1 MQVFPMSLADDLK
14 KIKQEADPQIAD
26 LRKALLNAQK
36 QLSDVKKK
44 RDDFTAAVVQA
55 AHDAMLS
62 TGPIPPVPTPKKDSR
77 AKKAEVALL
86 HSTDWQLGKQTLT
99 YNSKEAERLIKQSVE
114 KTIRI
119 VDIHRQDHPVK
130 EVVLML
136 GGDLVENTTI
146 FPSQVYE
153 VDSDVMSQFVDVSR
167 ILIDITRTLL
177 ANFEKVTVVCEPGN
191 HGRIGKFGELPKDIN
206 WDKLSYMFAGQALKD
221 EKRLTWQM
229 SKEDIQ
235 RVHIPDP
242 TGKGEGYKA
251 LLIHGDEI
259 RWGTASTIVRF
270 ADRWK
275 SGAYKF
281 FDEVEQI
288 TKGFDF
294 RDLYIGHYHQHQSWN
309 MANGEGSVFMS
320 GAVETGNRYARD
332 LLASNGAASQRLHFV
347 DPEKGRVS
355 AEYRLWLE

>member
-1 MQVFPMSLADDLK
+1 MSLEKAIKRADEESTIDDLRDALANTQRQLA
-14 KIKQEADPQIAD
+14 KIK
-26 LRKALLNAQK
+26 K
-36 QLSDVKKK
+36 S
-44 RDDFTAAVVQA
+44 RDDFTSAVVQA

-62 TGPIPPVPTPKKDSR
+62 LGAIPPVPTPKKDVR
-77 AKKAEVALL
+77 TKRGEVALL

-99 YNSKEAERLIKQSVE
+99 YNTQECERLVKQSVDKVIKITE
-114 KTIRI
+114 IQRT
-119 VDIHRQDHPVK
+119 HHPVK
-130 EVVLML
+130 ECVVMF
-136 GGDLVENTTI
+136 GGDIVENSTI

-153 VDSDVMSQFVDVSR
+153 IDSDVMAQFVAASR
-167 ILIDITRTLL
+167 IMIDIVRTLL
-177 ANFEKVTVVCEPGN
+177 ANFDKVTVVCEPGN
-191 HGRIGKFGELPKDIN
+191 HGRIGKLGELPKDVN
-206 WDKLSYMFAGQALKD
+206 WDKLVYMFAGQALKD

-235 RVHIPDP
+235 RVTI
-242 TGKGEGYKA
+242 GNYKA

-281 FDEVEQI
+281 FDEVDQI

-294 RDLYIGHYHQHQSWN
+294 RDLYIGHFHQHQSWN

-320 GAVETGNRYARD
+320 AAVESGNRYARD
-332 LLASNGAASQRLHFV
+332 LLASNGEPSQRLHFV
-347 DPEKGRVS
+347 DPDKGRVTS
-355 AEYRLWLE
+355 EYRLWLE

>member
-1 MQVFPMSLADDLK
+1 MLSDALDNADDQEITELRAALMRTQK
-14 KIKQEADPQIAD
+14 ALAKIKKD
-26 LRKALLNAQK
+26 
-36 QLSDVKKK
+36 
-44 RDDFTAAVVQA
+44 RDDFTTAVIQA

-62 TGPIPPVPTPKKDSR
+62 HGPVPPVPAPAKDRRRKKP
-77 AKKAEVALL
+77 EVALL
-86 HSTDWQLGKQTLT
+86 HSTDWQLGKQPLT
-99 YNSKEAERLIKQSVE
+99 YNSAECERLVKQSIE
-114 KTIRI
+114 KTISITNIQRS
-119 VDIHRQDHPVK
+119 DHPVRDC
-130 EVVLML
+130 VLML

-153 VDSDVMSQFVDVSR
+153 VDSDVMTQFVEVSR
-167 ILIDITRTLL
+167 IIIDITRTLL
-177 ANFEKVTVVCEPGN
+177 ANFEKVTVICEPGN
-191 HGRIGKFGELPKDIN
+191 HGRIGKFGDLPKDIN
-206 WDKLSYMFAGQALKD
+206 WDKLAYMFAGHALKG

-242 TGKGEGYKA
+242 TGQSEGYKA

-320 GAVETGNRYARD
+320 GAVESGNRYARD
-332 LLASNGAASQRLHFV
+332 LLASSGEPSQRLHFV
-347 DPEKGRVS
+347 DPAAGRVS
-355 AEYRLWLE
+355 AEYRLWLS

>member
-1 MQVFPMSLADDLK
+1 MSLKDNL
-14 KIKQEADPQIAD
+14 EPDPQIAD
-26 LRKALLNAQK
+26 LRKALLNTQR
-36 QLSDVKKK
+36 QLANVKKNK
-44 RDDFTAAVVQA
+44 DDFTAAVVQA

-62 TGPIPPVPTPKKDSR
+62 AGAVPPVPTPKKDSR
-77 AKKAEVALL
+77 NKKAEVALL

-99 YNSKEAERLIKQSVE
+99 YNSKEAERLVKQSIE
-114 KTIRI
+114 KTIKI
-119 VDIHRQDHPVK
+119 ANIHRQDHPVK
-130 EVVLML
+130 DVVLML
-136 GGDLVENTTI
+136 GGDLIENTTI
-146 FPSQVYE
+146 FPSQIYE

-206 WDKLSYMFAGQALKD
+206 WDKLAYMFAGQALAD

-242 TGKGEGYKA
+242 TGKSDGYKA

-347 DPEKGRVS
+347 DPVKGRVS

>member
-1 MQVFPMSLADDLK
+1 MSLSKRLNEIPEPESQDVA
-14 KIKQEADPQIAD
+14 E
-26 LRKALLNAQK
+26 LRKALLRSQK
-36 QLSDVKKK
+36 TIADLK
-44 RDDFTAAVVQA
+44 RNKEDFTQAVVNA

-62 TGPIPPVPTPKKDSR
+62 LGAVPPVPAPLKDSR
-77 AKKAEVALL
+77 KKRGEVALL

-99 YNSKEAERLIKQSVE
+99 YNTKECERLVKQSVE

-119 VDIHRQDHPVK
+119 ANIQRADHPVK
-130 EVVLML
+130 EIVLML
-136 GGDLVENTTI
+136 GGDIVENTTI
-146 FPSQVYE
+146 FPAQVYE
-153 VDSDVMSQFVDVSR
+153 VDSDVMTQFVEASR
-167 ILIDITRTLL
+167 ILIDIVRTLL

-206 WDKLSYMFAGQALKD
+206 WDKLTYMFAGQALKD

-229 SKEDIQ
+229 TKEDIQ
-235 RVHIPDP
+235 RVEI
-242 TGKGEGYKA
+242 GAYKA

-281 FDEVEQI
+281 FDEVDSL

-332 LLASNGAASQRLHFV
+332 LLASNGEPSQRLHFV
-347 DPEKGRVS
+347 DPEKGRVTS
-355 AEYRLWLE
+355 EYRLWLD

>member
-1 MQVFPMSLADDLK
+1 
-14 KIKQEADPQIAD
+14 
-26 LRKALLNAQK
+26 
-36 QLSDVKKK
+36 
-44 RDDFTAAVVQA
+44 
-55 AHDAMLS
+55 
-62 TGPIPPVPTPKKDSR
+62 
-77 AKKAEVALL
+77 
-86 HSTDWQLGKQTLT
+86 
-99 YNSKEAERLIKQSVE
+99 
-114 KTIRI
+114 
-119 VDIHRQDHPVK
+119 
-130 EVVLML
+130 
-136 GGDLVENTTI
+136 
-146 FPSQVYE
+146 
-153 VDSDVMSQFVDVSR
+153 VDVSR

-206 WDKLSYMFAGQALKD
+206 WDKLAYMFAGQALAD

-242 TGKGEGYKA
+242 TGKSEGYKA

-347 DPEKGRVS
+347 DPSKGRVS

>member
-1 MQVFPMSLADDLK
+1 MSLEDKFTLPPEESEDVV
-14 KIKQEADPQIAD
+14 E
-26 LRKALLNAQK
+26 LRRALMRTQK

-44 RDDFTAAVVQA
+44 RDDFTQAVVQA

-62 TGPIPPVPTPKKDSR
+62 LGAVPAVPTPEKDKRKKR
-77 AKKAEVALL
+77 GEVALL
-86 HSTDWQLGKQTLT
+86 HSTDWQLGKETAT
-99 YNSKEAERLIKQSVE
+99 YNSEECERLVKQSVE
-114 KTIRI
+114 KTIHITNIQRA
-119 VDIHRQDHPVK
+119 DHPVR
-130 EVVLML
+130 EITLML
-136 GGDLVENTTI
+136 GGDIVENTTI

-153 VDSDVMSQFVDVSR
+153 VDSDVMTQFVAASR
-167 ILIDITRTLL
+167 ILVDIVRTLL
-177 ANFEKVTVVCEPGN
+177 ANYEEVTVVCEPGN

-206 WDKLSYMFAGQALKD
+206 WDKLVYMFAWESLKD
-221 EKRLTWQM
+221 EKRLIWQM
-229 SKEDIQ
+229 TKEDIQ
-235 RVHIPDP
+235 RVEI
-242 TGKGEGYKA
+242 GNYKA

-275 SGAYKF
+275 SGAYRF
-281 FDEVEQI
+281 FDEVDKI

-332 LLASNGAASQRLHFV
+332 LLASNGEPSQRLHFV
-347 DPEKGRVS
+347 DPEKGRVTS
-355 AEYRLWLE
+355 EYRLWLE

>member
-1 MQVFPMSLADDLK
+1 VPEPESQDATDLRRALLRAQK
-14 KIKQEADPQIAD
+14 TIAD
-26 LRKALLNAQK
+26 L
-36 QLSDVKKK
+36 K
-44 RDDFTAAVVQA
+44 RNKEDFTQAVVNA

-62 TGPIPPVPTPKKDSR
+62 RGAVPPVPAPVKDSR
-77 AKKAEVALL
+77 KKRGEVALL

-99 YNSKEAERLIKQSVE
+99 YNSKECERLVKQSVE

-119 VDIHRQDHPVK
+119 ADIQRQDHPVK

-136 GGDLVENTTI
+136 GGDIVENTTI
-146 FPSQVYE
+146 FPAQVYE
-153 VDSDVMSQFVDVSR
+153 VDSDVMSQFVDASR
-167 ILIDITRTLL
+167 ILIDIVRTLL

-206 WDKLSYMFAGQALKD
+206 WDKLTYMFAGQALSG

-235 RVHIPDP
+235 RVTI
-242 TGKGEGYKA
+242 GNYKA

-281 FDEVEQI
+281 FDEVDSI

-332 LLASNGAASQRLHFV
+332 LLASNGEPSQRLHFV
-347 DPEKGRVS
+347 DPEKGRVTS
-355 AEYRLWLE
+355 EYRLWLD

>member
-1 MQVFPMSLADDLK
+1 MSLEKAIKRADEEATNNDLRNALANAQRQLA
-14 KIKQEADPQIAD
+14 KIK
-26 LRKALLNAQK
+26 KN
-36 QLSDVKKK
+36 
-44 RDDFTAAVVQA
+44 RDDFTQAVVQA

-62 TGPIPPVPTPKKDSR
+62 LGAVPPVPAPKKDVR
-77 AKKAEVALL
+77 AKRGEVALL

-99 YNSKEAERLIKQSVE
+99 YDTKECERLVKQSID
-114 KTIRI
+114 KTIKIAEIQRT
-119 VDIHRQDHPVK
+119 HHPVK
-130 EVVLML
+130 ECVLML
-136 GGDLVENTTI
+136 GGDIVENTTI

-153 VDSDVMSQFVDVSR
+153 VDSDVMAQFVAASR
-167 ILIDITRTLL
+167 ILIDIVRTLL
-177 ANFEKVTVVCEPGN
+177 SNFEKVTVVCEPGN
-191 HGRIGKFGELPKDIN
+191 HGRMGKLGELPKDVN
-206 WDKLSYMFAGQALKD
+206 WDKLVYMFAGQALKN

-235 RVHIPDP
+235 RVTI
-242 TGKGEGYKA
+242 GNYKA

-281 FDEVEQI
+281 FDEVDQI

-294 RDLYIGHYHQHQSWN
+294 RDLYIGHFHQHQSWN

-320 GAVETGNRYARD
+320 AAVESGNRYARD
-332 LLASNGAASQRLHFV
+332 LLASNGEPSQRLHFI
-347 DPEKGRVS
+347 DPVKGRVTS
-355 AEYRLWLE
+355 EYRLWLE

>member
-1 MQVFPMSLADDLK
+1 MPVRRMSLKDNL
-14 KIKQEADPQIAD
+14 EPDPQIAD
-26 LRKALLNAQK
+26 LRKALLNTQR
-36 QLSDVKKK
+36 QLANVKKNK
-44 RDDFTAAVVQA
+44 DDFTAAVVQA

-62 TGPIPPVPTPKKDSR
+62 AGAVPPVPTPKKDSR
-77 AKKAEVALL
+77 TKKAEVALL

-99 YNSKEAERLIKQSVE
+99 YNSRECERLVKQSID
-114 KTIRI
+114 KTIKI
-119 VDIHRQDHPVK
+119 ANIQRQDHPVK

-177 ANFEKVTVVCEPGN
+177 ANFEKVTVICEPGN

-206 WDKLSYMFAGQALKD
+206 WDKLAYMFAGQALKD

-229 SKEDIQ
+229 TKEDIQ
-235 RVHIPDP
+235 RVEI
-242 TGKGEGYKA
+242 GNYKA

-270 ADRWK
+270 ADRWR

-281 FDEVEQI
+281 FDEVDKI
-288 TKGFDF
+288 TKGFEF

-332 LLASNGAASQRLHFV
+332 LLASNGEASQRLHFV

>member
-1 MQVFPMSLADDLK
+1 MSLKDRLGE
-14 KIKQEADPQIAD
+14 IPEPESQEVIELRRALMRSQKTIAD
-26 LRKALLNAQK
+26 L
-36 QLSDVKKK
+36 K
-44 RDDFTAAVVQA
+44 RNKEDFTQAVVNA

-62 TGPIPPVPTPKKDSR
+62 RGVVPPVPTPEKDTRKKR
-77 AKKAEVALL
+77 GEVALL

-99 YNSKEAERLIKQSVE
+99 YNSKECERLVKQSVE

-119 VDIHRQDHPVK
+119 ADIQRADHPVK
-130 EVVLML
+130 EIVLML
-136 GGDLVENTTI
+136 GGDIVENTTI
-146 FPSQVYE
+146 FPAQVYE
-153 VDSDVMSQFVDVSR
+153 VDSDVMSQFVDASR
-167 ILIDITRTLL
+167 ILIDIVRTLL

-206 WDKLSYMFAGQALKD
+206 WDKLTYMFAGQALQN

-235 RVHIPDP
+235 RVTI
-242 TGKGEGYKA
+242 GNYKA

-281 FDEVEQI
+281 FDEVDSI

-332 LLASNGAASQRLHFV
+332 LLASNGEPSQRLHFV
-347 DPEKGRVS
+347 DPEKGRVTS
-355 AEYRLWLE
+355 EYRLWLD

>member
-1 MQVFPMSLADDLK
+1 MSLADDLK

-36 QLSDVKKK
+36 QLADVKKK

-62 TGPIPPVPTPKKDSR
+62 TGPIPPIPTPKKDSR

-99 YNSKEAERLIKQSVE
+99 YNSKEAERLIKQSIE

-119 VDIHRQDHPVK
+119 ADIHRQDHPVK

-206 WDKLSYMFAGQALKD
+206 WDKLAYMFAGQALKD

-235 RVHIPDP
+235 RVVI
-242 TGKGEGYKA
+242 GNYKA

-355 AEYRLWLE
+355 AEYRLWLD

>member
-1 MQVFPMSLADDLK
+1 MSLKDKFNEMPEERDV
-14 KIKQEADPQIAD
+14 EE
-26 LRKALLNAQK
+26 LRRALLRTQK

-44 RDDFTAAVVQA
+44 RDDFTNAVVQA

-62 TGPIPPVPTPKKDSR
+62 TGAVPPVTTPKKDTR
-77 AKKAEVALL
+77 TKKEEVALL

-99 YNSKEAERLIKQSVE
+99 YDTKECERLVKQSIE

-119 VDIHRQDHPVK
+119 TNIQRADHPVK
-130 EVVLML
+130 EIVLML
-136 GGDLVENTTI
+136 GGDIVENTTI
-146 FPSQVYE
+146 FPAQVYE
-153 VDSDVMSQFVDVSR
+153 VDSDIMAQFVAASR
-167 ILIDITRTLL
+167 ILVDIVRTLL

-191 HGRIGKFGELPKDIN
+191 HGRMGKLGELPKDIN
-206 WDKLSYMFAGQALKD
+206 WDKLTYMFAGQALKD

-235 RVHIPDP
+235 RVEI
-242 TGKGEGYKA
+242 GNYKA

-320 GAVETGNRYARD
+320 AAVESGNRYARD
-332 LLASNGAASQRLHFV
+332 LLASNGEPSQRLHFV
-347 DPEKGRVS
+347 DPEKGRVTS
-355 AEYRLWLE
+355 EYRLWLE

>member
-1 MQVFPMSLADDLK
+1 MSLSERLKDLP
-14 KIKQEADPQIAD
+14 EPESPDVAE
-26 LRKALLNAQK
+26 LRKALLRSQK
-36 QLSDVKKK
+36 TIADLK
-44 RDDFTAAVVQA
+44 RNKEDFTQAVVNA

-62 TGPIPPVPTPKKDSR
+62 MGPMLPTPAPKKDSR
-77 AKKAEVALL
+77 GKRGEVALL

-99 YNSKEAERLIKQSVE
+99 YNSKECERLVKQSVE

-119 VDIHRQDHPVK
+119 ANIQRADHPVK
-130 EVVLML
+130 EIVLML
-136 GGDLVENTTI
+136 GGDIVENTTI
-146 FPSQVYE
+146 FPAQVYE
-153 VDSDVMSQFVDVSR
+153 VDSDVMTQFVEASR
-167 ILIDITRTLL
+167 ILINIVKILL

-206 WDKLSYMFAGQALKD
+206 WDKLTYMFAGQALKD

-229 SKEDIQ
+229 TKEDIQ
-235 RVHIPDP
+235 RVTI
-242 TGKGEGYKA
+242 GNYKA

-281 FDEVEQI
+281 FDEVDSL

-332 LLASNGAASQRLHFV
+332 LLASNGEPSQRLHFV
-347 DPEKGRVS
+347 DPEKGRVTS
-355 AEYRLWLE
+355 EYRLWLD

>member
-1 MQVFPMSLADDLK
+1 MSLADDLEK
-14 KIKQEADPQIAD
+14 AQKELDPQVAE
-26 LRKALLNAQK
+26 LRKALLSTQK
-36 QLSDVKKK
+36 QLADVKKK
-44 RDDFTAAVVQA
+44 KDDFTAAVVQA
-55 AHDAMLS
+55 AHNAMLS
-62 TGPIPPVPTPKKDSR
+62 YGPVPSITPPKKDTR
-77 AKKAEVALL
+77 TKRAEVALL

-99 YNSKEAERLIKQSVE
+99 YDTKECERLVKQSVE

-119 VDIHRQDHPVK
+119 ANIQRADHPVK
-130 EVVLML
+130 EIYLML
-136 GGDLVENTTI
+136 GGDIVENTTI

-153 VDSDVMSQFVDVSR
+153 VDSDVMSQFVEASR
-167 ILIDITRTLL
+167 ILIDIVRTLL
-177 ANFEKVTVVCEPGN
+177 ANFEKVTVICEPGN
-191 HGRIGKFGELPKDIN
+191 HGRVGKLGELPKDVN
-206 WDKLSYMFAGQALKD
+206 WDKLTYMFAGLALKD

-229 SKEDIQ
+229 TKEDIQ

-242 TGKGEGYKA
+242 TGKSNGYKA

-281 FDEVEQI
+281 FDEVDKI

-294 RDLYIGHYHQHQSWN
+294 RDLYIGHFHQHQSWN

-332 LLASNGAASQRLHFV
+332 LLASNGEPSQRLHFV
-347 DPEKGRVS
+347 DPERGRVS
-355 AEYRLWLE
+355 AEYRLWLD

>member
-1 MQVFPMSLADDLK
+1 MSLEKAIKRADEESTIDDLRDALANTQRQLA
-14 KIKQEADPQIAD
+14 KIK
-26 LRKALLNAQK
+26 K
-36 QLSDVKKK
+36 S
-44 RDDFTAAVVQA
+44 RDDFTSAVVQA

-62 TGPIPPVPTPKKDSR
+62 LGAIPPVPTPKKDVR
-77 AKKAEVALL
+77 TKRGEVALL

-99 YNSKEAERLIKQSVE
+99 YNTQECERLVKQSVD
-114 KTIRI
+114 KVIKIANIQRA
-119 VDIHRQDHPVK
+119 DHPVK
-130 EVVLML
+130 ECVVMF
-136 GGDLVENTTI
+136 GGDIVENSTI

-153 VDSDVMSQFVDVSR
+153 IDSDVMAQFVAASR
-167 ILIDITRTLL
+167 IMIDIVRTLL
-177 ANFEKVTVVCEPGN
+177 ANFDKVTVVCEPGN
-191 HGRIGKFGELPKDIN
+191 HGRIGKLGELPKDVN
-206 WDKLSYMFAGQALKD
+206 WDKLVYMFAGQALKD

-235 RVHIPDP
+235 RVTI
-242 TGKGEGYKA
+242 GNYKA

-281 FDEVEQI
+281 FDEVDQI

-294 RDLYIGHYHQHQSWN
+294 RDLYIGHFHQHQSWN

-320 GAVETGNRYARD
+320 AAVESGNRYARD
-332 LLASNGAASQRLHFV
+332 LLASNGEPSQRLHFV
-347 DPEKGRVS
+347 DPERGRVTS
-355 AEYRLWLE
+355 EYRLWLS

>member
-1 MQVFPMSLADDLK
+1 MSLADDLK
-14 KIKQEADPQIAD
+14 KLKEESDPQIAD

-36 QLSDVKKK
+36 QLAHVKKK

-62 TGPIPPVPTPKKDSR
+62 TGPVPPVPTPKKDSR
-77 AKKAEVALL
+77 TKKAEVALL

-119 VDIHRQDHPVK
+119 ADIHRQDHPIK

-221 EKRLTWQM
+221 EKRLDWQM

-235 RVHIPDP
+235 RVVI
-242 TGKGEGYKA
+242 GNYKA

-332 LLASNGAASQRLHFV
+332 LLASNGAASQRLHFI

>member
-1 MQVFPMSLADDLK
+1 MSLSKRLNEIPEPESQDVV
-14 KIKQEADPQIAD
+14 E
-26 LRKALLNAQK
+26 LRKALLRSQK
-36 QLSDVKKK
+36 TIADLK
-44 RDDFTAAVVQA
+44 RNKEDFTQAVVNA

-62 TGPIPPVPTPKKDSR
+62 AGAMPAVPAPKKDPR
-77 AKKAEVALL
+77 NKRGEVALL
-86 HSTDWQLGKQTLT
+86 HSTDWQLGKHTLT
-99 YNSKEAERLIKQSVE
+99 YNTKECERLVKQSVE

-119 VDIHRQDHPVK
+119 ANIQRADHPVK
-130 EVVLML
+130 EIVLML
-136 GGDLVENTTI
+136 GGDIVENTTI
-146 FPSQVYE
+146 FPAQVYE
-153 VDSDVMSQFVDVSR
+153 VDSDVMTQFVEASR
-167 ILIDITRTLL
+167 ILIDVVRILL
-177 ANFEKVTVVCEPGN
+177 ANFEKVTVICEPGN

-206 WDKLSYMFAGQALKD
+206 WDKLTYMFAGQALKD

-229 SKEDIQ
+229 TKEDIQ
-235 RVHIPDP
+235 RVTI
-242 TGKGEGYKA
+242 GNYKA

-281 FDEVEQI
+281 FDEVDSL

-332 LLASNGAASQRLHFV
+332 LLASNGEPSQRLHFV
-347 DPEKGRVS
+347 DPEKGRVTS
-355 AEYRLWLE
+355 EYRLWLD

>member
-1 MQVFPMSLADDLK
+1 MSLIEDAKKLTEESEKQTQIEELTQALNRQQLAYAKLK
-14 KIKQEADPQIAD
+14 K
-26 LRKALLNAQK
+26 
-36 QLSDVKKK
+36 S

-62 TGPIPPVPTPKKDSR
+62 MGPVVSVLPPKKDLR
-77 AKKAEVALL
+77 KGKAEVALL
-86 HSTDWQLGKQTLT
+86 HSTDWQDGKKTLT
-99 YNSKEAERLIKQSVE
+99 YDADECERLVKQSID
-114 KTIRI
+114 KTIKITNIQRS
-119 VDIHRQDHPVK
+119 DHPVR
-130 EVVLML
+130 EICLML
-136 GGDLVENTTI
+136 GGDIVENTTI

-153 VDSDVMSQFVDVSR
+153 VTSNVMEQFIHASR
-167 ILIDITRTLL
+167 VLIDIVRTLL
-177 ANFEKVTVVCEPGN
+177 ANYEKVTVVCEPGN
-191 HGRIGKFGELPKDIN
+191 HGRIGKLGELPKDVN
-206 WDKLSYMFAGQALKD
+206 WDKLVYMFAGEALKH

-235 RVHIPDP
+235 RVEI
-242 TGKGEGYKA
+242 GNYKA

-281 FDEVEQI
+281 FDEVDKI

-294 RDLYIGHYHQHQSWN
+294 RDLYIGHFHQHQSWN

-320 GAVETGNRYARD
+320 AAVESGNRYARD
-332 LLASNGAASQRLHFV
+332 LLASNGEPSQRLHFV
-347 DPEKGRVS
+347 DPVLGRVT
-355 AEYRLWLE
+355 AEYRLWLN

>member
-1 MQVFPMSLADDLK
+1 MTLGDRISDIPEGIESDDV
-14 KIKQEADPQIAD
+14 IE
-26 LRKALLNAQK
+26 LRKALMRSQK
-36 QLSDVKKK
+36 TIADLKRKKE
-44 RDDFTAAVVQA
+44 DFTQAVVNA

-62 TGPIPPVPTPKKDSR
+62 RGAVPPVPTPIKDTRKKR
-77 AKKAEVALL
+77 GEVALL

-99 YNSKEAERLIKQSVE
+99 YNTKECERLVKQSVG
-114 KTIRI
+114 KTIQI
-119 VDIHRQDHPVK
+119 SDIQRADHPVK
-130 EVVLML
+130 EIVLML
-136 GGDLVENTTI
+136 GGDIVENTTI
-146 FPSQVYE
+146 FPAQVYE
-153 VDSDVMSQFVDVSR
+153 VDSDVMTQFVEASR
-167 ILIDITRTLL
+167 ILIDIVRTLL

-206 WDKLSYMFAGQALKD
+206 WDKLTYMFAGQALKD

-229 SKEDIQ
+229 TKEDIQ
-235 RVHIPDP
+235 RVTI
-242 TGKGEGYKA
+242 GNYKA

-281 FDEVEQI
+281 FDEVDSL

-332 LLASNGAASQRLHFV
+332 LLASNGEPSQRLHFV
-347 DPEKGRVS
+347 DPEKGRVTS
-355 AEYRLWLE
+355 EYRLWLD

>member
-1 MQVFPMSLADDLK
+1 MSLEDKLR
-14 KIKQEADPQIAD
+14 EVDPQIVE
-26 LRKALLNAQK
+26 LRKALVNTQR
-36 QLSDVKKK
+36 QLADVKRK

-62 TGPIPPVPTPKKDSR
+62 AGAIPPVPAPIKDTR
-77 AKKAEVALL
+77 NKRAEVALL
-86 HSTDWQLGKQTLT
+86 HSTDWQLGKQTLSYDT
-99 YNSKEAERLIKQSVE
+99 KECERLVKQSIE
-114 KTIRI
+114 KTIRLANI
-119 VDIHRQDHPVK
+119 QRADHPVK
-130 EVVLML
+130 EIVVMF
-136 GGDLVENTTI
+136 GGDIVENTTI

-153 VDSDVMSQFVDVSR
+153 VDSDIMAQFTEASR
-167 ILIDITRTLL
+167 IIIEIIRTLL

-191 HGRIGKFGELPKDIN
+191 HGRIGKLGELPKDIN
-206 WDKLSYMFAGQALKD
+206 WDKLTYMFAGQALKN

-235 RVHIPDP
+235 RVTI
-242 TGKGEGYKA
+242 GNYKA

-281 FDEVEQI
+281 FDEIDQV
-288 TKGFDF
+288 TNGLDF
-294 RDLYIGHYHQHQSWN
+294 RDLYIGHFHQHQSWN

-320 GAVETGNRYARD
+320 AAVESGNRYARD
-332 LLASNGAASQRLHFV
+332 LLASNGVPSQRLHFI
-347 DPEKGRVS
+347 DPEKGRVTS
-355 AEYRLWLE
+355 EHRLWLD

>member
-1 MQVFPMSLADDLK
+1 MSLNDDLEQLEK
-14 KIKQEADPQIAD
+14 DNDPQVVE
-26 LRKALLNAQK
+26 LRKALLNTQR
-36 QLSDVKKK
+36 QLSIAKKK
-44 RDDFTAAVVQA
+44 NDDFTAAVVQA

-62 TGPIPPVPTPKKDSR
+62 MGAVPPVPAPKKDTR
-77 AKKAEVALL
+77 GKRAEVALL
-86 HSTDWQLGKQTLT
+86 HSTDWQLGKQTQT
-99 YNSKEAERLIKQSVE
+99 YDTKECERLVKQSIE

-119 VDIHRQDHPVK
+119 TEIQRADHPVK
-130 EVVLML
+130 ECVLML
-136 GGDLVENTTI
+136 GGDIVENTTI

-153 VDSDVMSQFVDVSR
+153 VDSDVMTQFVEASR
-167 ILIDITRTLL
+167 IIIDIVRTLL
-177 ANFEKVTVVCEPGN
+177 ANFEKVTVICEPGN

-206 WDKLSYMFAGQALKD
+206 WDKLTYMFAGQALKN

-235 RVHIPDP
+235 RVTI
-242 TGKGEGYKA
+242 GNYKA

-281 FDEVEQI
+281 FDEVDEI

-332 LLASNGAASQRLHFV
+332 LLASNGAPSQRLHFI
-347 DPEKGRVS
+347 DPTKGRVS
-355 AEYRLWLE
+355 SEYRLWLE

>member
-1 MQVFPMSLADDLK
+1 MSLSDRLSDLPEPELK
-14 KIKQEADPQIAD
+14 DVVELRRALLRSQKTIAD
-26 LRKALLNAQK
+26 L
-36 QLSDVKKK
+36 K
-44 RDDFTAAVVQA
+44 RNKEDFTQAVVNA

-62 TGPIPPVPTPKKDSR
+62 SGPMPAVPAPKKDSR
-77 AKKAEVALL
+77 SKRGEVALL
-86 HSTDWQLGKQTLT
+86 HSTDWQLGKHTLT
-99 YNSKEAERLIKQSVE
+99 YNTKECERLVKQSVE

-119 VDIHRQDHPVK
+119 ANIQRADHPVK
-130 EVVLML
+130 EIVLML
-136 GGDLVENTTI
+136 GGDIVENTTI
-146 FPSQVYE
+146 FPAQVYE
-153 VDSDVMSQFVDVSR
+153 VDSDVMTQFVEASR
-167 ILIDITRTLL
+167 ILIDVVRTLL

-206 WDKLSYMFAGQALKD
+206 WDKLTYMFAGQALKD

-229 SKEDIQ
+229 TKEDIQ
-235 RVHIPDP
+235 RVTI
-242 TGKGEGYKA
+242 GNYKA

-281 FDEVEQI
+281 FDEVDSL

-332 LLASNGAASQRLHFV
+332 LLASNGEPSQRLHFV
-347 DPEKGRVS
+347 DPEKGRVTS
-355 AEYRLWLE
+355 EYRLWLD

>member
-1 MQVFPMSLADDLK
+1 MFHATVEVIAVGLNEDLDK
-14 KIKQEADPQIAD
+14 LEKENDPQVTE
-26 LRKALLNAQK
+26 LRKALLNTQK

-62 TGPIPPVPTPKKDSR
+62 RGAIPPVEAPKKDPR
-77 AKKAEVALL
+77 AKRVEVALL

-99 YNSKEAERLIKQSVE
+99 YNTKECERLVKQSIE

-119 VDIHRQDHPVK
+119 TNIQRADHPVK
-130 EVVLML
+130 EIVLML
-136 GGDLVENTTI
+136 GGDIVENTTI

-153 VDSDVMSQFVDVSR
+153 VDSDIMTQFVEASR
-167 ILIDITRTLL
+167 ILIDIVRILL

-191 HGRIGKFGELPKDIN
+191 HGRMGKLGELPKDIN
-206 WDKLSYMFAGQALKD
+206 WDKLTYMFAGLALKD

-229 SKEDIQ
+229 TKEDIQ
-235 RVHIPDP
+235 RVEV
-242 TGKGEGYKA
+242 GNYKA

-281 FDEVEQI
+281 FDEIDKV

-294 RDLYIGHYHQHQSWN
+294 RDLYIGHFHQHQSWN

-320 GAVETGNRYARD
+320 AAVESGNRYARD
-332 LLASNGAASQRLHFV
+332 LLASNGEPSQRLHFV
-347 DPEKGRVS
+347 DPVKGRVTS
-355 AEYRLWLE
+355 EYRLWLE

>member
-1 MQVFPMSLADDLK
+1 MSLKDKFD
-14 KIKQEADPQIAD
+14 EMPEDRD
-26 LRKALLNAQK
+26 VEELRRALLRTQK

-44 RDDFTAAVVQA
+44 RDDFTRAVVQA

-62 TGPIPPVPTPKKDSR
+62 TGAIPPVQAPKKDTR
-77 AKKAEVALL
+77 TKREEVALL

-99 YNSKEAERLIKQSVE
+99 YNTKECERLVKQSIE

-119 VDIHRQDHPVK
+119 TNIQRADHPVK
-130 EVVLML
+130 EIVLML
-136 GGDLVENTTI
+136 GGDIVENTTI

-153 VDSDVMSQFVDVSR
+153 VDSDIMAQFVAASR
-167 ILIDITRTLL
+167 ILVDIVRTLL

-191 HGRIGKFGELPKDIN
+191 HGRMGKLGELPKDIN
-206 WDKLSYMFAGQALKD
+206 WDKLTYMFAGQALKD

-235 RVHIPDP
+235 RVEI
-242 TGKGEGYKA
+242 GNYKA

-281 FDEVEQI
+281 FDEVDEI

-294 RDLYIGHYHQHQSWN
+294 RDLYIGHFHQHQSWN

-320 GAVETGNRYARD
+320 AAVESGNRYARD
-332 LLASNGAASQRLHFV
+332 LLASNGEPSQRLHFV
-347 DPEKGRVS
+347 DPEKGRVTS
-355 AEYRLWLE
+355 EYRLWLE

>member
-1 MQVFPMSLADDLK
+1 MSLKDKFNEMPEERDV
-14 KIKQEADPQIAD
+14 EE
-26 LRKALLNAQK
+26 LRRALLRTQK

-44 RDDFTAAVVQA
+44 RDDFTNAVVQA

-62 TGPIPPVPTPKKDSR
+62 TGAVPPVTAPKKDTR
-77 AKKAEVALL
+77 TKKEEVALL

-99 YNSKEAERLIKQSVE
+99 YDTKECERLVKQSIE

-119 VDIHRQDHPVK
+119 TNIQRADHPVK
-130 EVVLML
+130 EIVLML
-136 GGDLVENTTI
+136 GGDIVENTTI
-146 FPSQVYE
+146 FPAQVYE
-153 VDSDVMSQFVDVSR
+153 VDSDIMAQFVAASR
-167 ILIDITRTLL
+167 ILVDIVRTLL

-206 WDKLSYMFAGQALKD
+206 WDKLTYMFAGQALKD

-235 RVHIPDP
+235 RVEI
-242 TGKGEGYKA
+242 GNYKA

-320 GAVETGNRYARD
+320 AAVESGNRYARD
-332 LLASNGAASQRLHFV
+332 LLASNGEPSQRLHFV
-347 DPEKGRVS
+347 DPEKGRVTS
-355 AEYRLWLE
+355 EYRLWLE

>member
-1 MQVFPMSLADDLK
+1 MSLADDLDTLEK
-14 KIKQEADPQIAD
+14 ENNPQIIE
-26 LRKALLNAQK
+26 LQKALTTSQREYSKL
-36 QLSDVKKK
+36 KKS
-44 RDDFTAAVVQA
+44 REDFTNAVVKA

-62 TGPIPPVPTPKKDSR
+62 MGKVPPVPTPPKDPRSKR
-77 AKKAEVALL
+77 GEVALL

-99 YNSKEAERLIKQSVE
+99 YNTDECERLVKQSVD
-114 KTIRI
+114 KVIKIANIQRA
-119 VDIHRQDHPVK
+119 DHPVK
-130 EVVLML
+130 ECVVMF
-136 GGDLVENTTI
+136 GGDICENTTI

-153 VDSDVMSQFVDVSR
+153 VDSDIMAQFTAASR
-167 ILIDITRTLL
+167 IMIDIIRTLL
-177 ANFEKVTVVCEPGN
+177 ANFDKVTVVCEPGN
-191 HGRIGKFGELPKDIN
+191 HGRIGKLGELPKDVN
-206 WDKLSYMFAGQALKD
+206 WDKLTYMFAGQALKG

-235 RVHIPDP
+235 RVEI
-242 TGKGEGYKA
+242 GNYKA

-281 FDEVEQI
+281 FDEVDKI

-294 RDLYIGHYHQHQSWN
+294 RDLYIGHFHQHQSWN

-320 GAVETGNRYARD
+320 AAVESGNRYARD
-332 LLASNGAASQRLHFV
+332 LLASNGEPSQRLHFI
-347 DPEKGRVS
+347 DPVRGRVTS
-355 AEYRLWLE
+355 EHRLWLS

>member
-1 MQVFPMSLADDLK
+1 MPVRQMSLKDNL
-14 KIKQEADPQIAD
+14 EPDPQIAD
-26 LRKALLNAQK
+26 LRKALLNTQR
-36 QLSDVKKK
+36 QLANVKKNK
-44 RDDFTAAVVQA
+44 DDFTAAVVQA

-62 TGPIPPVPTPKKDSR
+62 AGPVPPVPAPKKDSR

-99 YNSKEAERLIKQSVE
+99 YNSKEAERLIKQSIE

-119 VDIHRQDHPVK
+119 TNIHRQDHPVK

-136 GGDLVENTTI
+136 GGDLIENTTI

-206 WDKLSYMFAGQALKD
+206 WDKLAYMFAGQALTD

-229 SKEDIQ
+229 TKEDIQ
-235 RVHIPDP
+235 RVEI
-242 TGKGEGYKA
+242 GNYKA

-270 ADRWK
+270 ADRWR

-281 FDEVEQI
+281 FDEVDKI

-294 RDLYIGHYHQHQSWN
+294 RDLYLGHYHQHQSWN
-309 MANGEGSVFMS
+309 MANGEGTVYMS
-320 GAVETGNRYARD
+320 ASTETSNRYARD
-332 LLASNGAASQRLHFV
+332 LLAANGEPSQRLHFV
-347 DPEKGRVS
+347 DPEKGRVTS
-355 AEYRLWLE
+355 EYRLWLE

>member
-1 MQVFPMSLADDLK
+1 MALSERLK
-14 KIKQEADPQIAD
+14 EIPELEPKEVTE
-26 LRKALLNAQK
+26 LRKALLNAHK
-36 QLSDVKKK
+36 ELAKVKKN
-44 RDDFTAAVVQA
+44 RDDFTSAVVQA

-62 TGPIPPVPTPKKDSR
+62 TGAIPPVPEPKKDAR
-77 AKKAEVALL
+77 KKREEVALL

-99 YNSKEAERLIKQSVE
+99 YNSKECERLVKQSIE

-119 VDIHRQDHPVK
+119 TSIQRADHPVK

-136 GGDLVENTTI
+136 GGDIVENTTI

-153 VDSDVMSQFVDVSR
+153 VDSDVMAQFVAASR
-167 ILIDITRTLL
+167 VLIDIVRTLL
-177 ANFEKVTVVCEPGN
+177 ANFERVTVVCEPGN
-191 HGRIGKFGELPKDIN
+191 HGRIGKFGELPKEIN
-206 WDKLSYMFAGQALKD
+206 WDKLVYMFAGEALKS

-235 RVHIPDP
+235 RVTI
-242 TGKGEGYKA
+242 GNYKA

-281 FDEVEQI
+281 FDEVDQI

-320 GAVETGNRYARD
+320 GAVETGNKYARD
-332 LLASNGAASQRLHFV
+332 LLASNGEASQRLHFI
-347 DPEKGRVS
+347 DPEKGRVTS
-355 AEYRLWLE
+355 EHRLWLDK

>member
-1 MQVFPMSLADDLK
+1 MSLKDKFNEMPEERDV
-14 KIKQEADPQIAD
+14 EE
-26 LRKALLNAQK
+26 LRRALLRTQK

-44 RDDFTAAVVQA
+44 RDDFTNAVVQA

-62 TGPIPPVPTPKKDSR
+62 TGAVPPVTTPKKDTR
-77 AKKAEVALL
+77 TKKEEVALL

-99 YNSKEAERLIKQSVE
+99 YDTKECERLVKQSIE

-119 VDIHRQDHPVK
+119 TNIQRADHPVK
-130 EVVLML
+130 EIVLML
-136 GGDLVENTTI
+136 GGDIVENTTI
-146 FPSQVYE
+146 FPAQVYE
-153 VDSDVMSQFVDVSR
+153 VDSDIMAQFVAASR
-167 ILIDITRTLL
+167 ILVDIVRTLL

-206 WDKLSYMFAGQALKD
+206 WDKLTYMFAGQALKD

-235 RVHIPDP
+235 RVEI
-242 TGKGEGYKA
+242 GNYKA

-320 GAVETGNRYARD
+320 AAVESGNRYARD
-332 LLASNGAASQRLHFV
+332 LLASNGEPSQRLHFV
-347 DPEKGRVS
+347 DPEKGRVTS
-355 AEYRLWLE
+355 EYRLWLE